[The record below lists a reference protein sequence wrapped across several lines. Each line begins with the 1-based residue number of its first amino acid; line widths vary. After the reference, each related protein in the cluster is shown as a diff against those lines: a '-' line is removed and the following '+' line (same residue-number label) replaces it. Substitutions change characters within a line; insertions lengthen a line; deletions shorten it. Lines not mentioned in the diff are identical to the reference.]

1 MERVRQ
7 ARFACLF
14 WQNLER
20 QLEHYR
26 TFISLLEKEKNSW
39 ESRYRAVASTTP
51 TAPAPSI
58 APTPASTATTNTNPD
73 ATPVR
78 HLPAHTIAHTHTPH
92 THSTRVACHSQ
103 YVVDDDRRAKRRRCE
118 RAARGSTTRR
128 AR

>member
-39 ESRYRAVASTTP
+39 EARYRAVTSTTP
-51 TAPAPSI
+51 PAPAPAPAPSL
-58 APTPASTATTNTNPD
+58 AATTNTNTD

-78 HLPAHTIAHTHTPH
+78 HLPAHAHARTRTR
-92 THSTRVACHSQ
+92 STRVACHS
-103 YVVDDDRRAKRRRCE
+103 
-118 RAARGSTTRR
+118 
-128 AR
+128 